1 MSAGTTPTQ
10 VWDLPLR
17 LFHWLIA
24 LNLLGSW
31 VFAEA
36 GFDYFQ
42 YHIYCG
48 YSALV
53 LLGFRLVWGF
63 VGPKHARF
71 RNFLRG
77 PGAVASDLRTLL
89 SPKPSTAVGHTAAGG
104 WSIMLMLLLIGVQ
117 VGTGFFISDDIFYA
131 GPYNPVVSSA
141 TAGQL
146 ANLHHLNFNVLQI
159 TVALHILTVIWYG
172 KRKKSPLIRA
182 MITGMKQLPSSVADA
197 HRVASRPALAFM
209 IIVAMGLIVYALVT
223 MAPPPAMLF

>member
-53 LLGFRLVWGF
+53 LLGFRIAWGF
-63 VGPKHARF
+63 IGPKHARF
-71 RNFLRG
+71 RNFVRG
-77 PGAVASDLRTLL
+77 PSAVARDLSTLL
-89 SPKPSTAVGHTAAGG
+89 TPQPSTAVGHTASGG
-104 WSIMLMLLLIGVQ
+104 WSVMLMLLLIGIQ

-131 GPYNPVVSSA
+131 GPYNPVVSSD

-146 ANLHHLNFNVLQI
+146 ANIHHLNFTVLQI
-159 TVALHILTVIWYG
+159 TVVLHIVTVVWYG

-182 MITGMKQLPSSVADA
+182 MITGVKQLPSGIADA
-197 HRVASRPALAFM
+197 QRVASRPMLAFV
-209 IIVAMGLIVYALVT
+209 IIVAMGLAVWALVAL
-223 MAPPPAMLF
+223 APPPAMLF